1 MHFSRFVGA
10 QPPRAVYHKQ
20 QRMARILI
28 HAFGSY
34 GDIHPYMGLA
44 LQLRRR
50 GHEPVMAT
58 SPIYRQKIEAESIAF
73 RAIRPDLPRIDRE
86 LMRRVFDRRKGTEFI
101 FRHILMPNL
110 RDSYQDLAA
119 VAGDP
124 DVVITHPVA
133 FAGPLL
139 ARARH
144 LPWIST
150 VLAPAS
156 FMSACDPPAFGGLPF
171 PGFVSR
177 LGGGFH
183 RAFYFVADRMSRS
196 WLGAYRKLEAELG
209 LVPGANPIFAG
220 QHSPYLVLALF
231 SPLLAAPQPDWPP
244 QARATGFVFFDR
256 DEVEHPPAP
265 ELEQFLDAGP
275 APLVFTLGSAAVQAA
290 GNFFVES
297 AKAARLLQRRAV
309 LLVGKDMPRP
319 PAQLLSSDIVAFD
332 YAPFSQL
339 FPRAAA
345 IVHQGGIGTSA
356 QVMRSGRPALA
367 MPLSHDQFDNA
378 VRSKRLGITR
388 IISRARYR
396 AQKVATELKRLL
408 SDPAYA
414 RRAAEVG
421 STIQAE
427 DGVGAAGDAIEDFV
441 LRGGARASNQAAVE
455 T

>member
-1 MHFSRFVGA
+1 
-10 QPPRAVYHKQ
+10 
-20 QRMARILI
+20 MARILI

-44 LQLRRR
+44 LELRRR
-50 GHEPVMAT
+50 GHEPVIAT
-58 SPIYRQKIEAESIAF
+58 SPIYRQKIEAEGIAF

-86 LMRRVFDRRKGTEFI
+86 LMRQVFDRRKGTEFI

-139 ARARH
+139 ARVRGI
-144 LPWIST
+144 PWVST

-156 FMSACDPPAFGGLPF
+156 FMSAYDPPAFGGLPF
-171 PGFVSR
+171 PEFVSR
-177 LGGGFH
+177 LGRGFH
-183 RAFYFVADRMSRS
+183 RAFYAVADRMSRS

-209 LVPGANPIFAG
+209 LAPGANPIFQG
-220 QHSPYLVLALF
+220 QHSPHLVLALF
-231 SPLLAAPQPDWPP
+231 SPLLASPQADWPP
-244 QARATGFVFFDR
+244 QARANGFIFFDR
-256 DEVEHPPAP
+256 DEVEHPPDS
-265 ELEQFLDAGP
+265 ELEKFLQAGP

-297 AKAARLLQRRAV
+297 AKVARLLQRRAV

-319 PAQLLSSDIVAFD
+319 PAELLSSDVVAFD
-332 YAPFSQL
+332 YAPFSRL
-339 FPRAAA
+339 FPRSAA
-345 IVHQGGIGTSA
+345 IVHQGGIGTTA

-378 VRSKRLGITR
+378 VRSKRLGIAR
-388 IISRARYR
+388 IINRTGYR
-396 AQKVATELKRLL
+396 ATKVAAELDRLL
-408 SDPAYA
+408 RDPRYA
-414 RRAAEVG
+414 RRAAELG
-421 STIQAE
+421 SRIRAE
-427 DGVGAAGDAIEDFV
+427 DGVGAACDAIESF
-441 LRGGARASNQAAVE
+441 LRKQMGLPQTIQR
-455 T
+455 